1 MALVIHSTK
10 SQNHMQKVQGFVSF
24 KDVAVNFTEEEWSE
38 LDPSQRVL
46 YRDVMLEN
54 YRHLVSLGF
63 PFPKPDVISQLEL
76 AVNPWMQKGDVLRS
90 SFTQFAQKRD
100 LTKAANLR
108 ETVMTEL
115 LLCTCRF
122 NLERPCKHSNIF
134 GLHLACLSI

>member
-90 SFTQFAQKRD
+90 SFTHLETRK
-100 LTKAANLR
+100 LTPKMGFSEKKLY
-108 ETVMTEL
+108 
-115 LLCTCRF
+115 
-122 NLERPCKHSNIF
+122 
-134 GLHLACLSI
+134 